1 MLIAFFIL
9 KLIKIIK
16 KIVTHK
22 NIYLAAIIWI
32 FYYLLIFIIMA
43 AVMVYLTIYPT
54 MRVVTYFVQLFI
66 KCSQKTCT
74 LLPSLSN

>member
-32 FYYLLIFIIMA
+32 FYYLLIFIITA

-54 MRVVTYFVQLFI
+54 MRLVTYFVQLFI
-66 KCSQKTCT
+66 KCS
-74 LLPSLSN
+74 